1 MPKRQNQ
8 TGNDNGEE
16 NGNGAGEETGSAAT
30 LSSLVSDVANLRAD
44 MSSVTE
50 ALRSLGEGA
59 TTRAG
64 ELWRSANES
73 MKPSVDTLQRT
84 VQSNPVL
91 SLLAAVGVGMILAR
105 MFSSGRSRDY

>member
-8 TGNDNGEE
+8 TGNDNDQENE
-16 NGNGAGEETGSAAT
+16 NGSGAETGSTAT

-59 TTRAG
+59 SSRAG
-64 ELWRSANES
+64 ELWRSANET

-105 MFSSGRSRDY
+105 VFSSGRTRTY